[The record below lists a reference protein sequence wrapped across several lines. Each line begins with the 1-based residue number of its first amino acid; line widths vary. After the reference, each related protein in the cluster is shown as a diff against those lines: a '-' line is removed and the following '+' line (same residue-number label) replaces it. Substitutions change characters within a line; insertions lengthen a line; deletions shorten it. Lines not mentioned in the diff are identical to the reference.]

1 MEKRFSD
8 MIQKVQQFANL
19 LVLAKSCL
27 SPCPFSQSSF
37 RTDSYSNEYL
47 LAKIGFDTA
56 ENEPFNFHNFS
67 SLQGFHFHRAV
78 VSKARAKQ
86 AAKKASPRSAAEEA
100 KVEVAGIQT
109 LQFMSSEISSICERC
124 TLLWYYNHLF
134 LRGPRTDAS
143 N

>member
-1 MEKRFSD
+1 MSTIKYL
-8 MIQKVQQFANL
+8 VAN
-19 LVLAKSCL
+19 
-27 SPCPFSQSSF
+27 
-37 RTDSYSNEYL
+37 
-47 LAKIGFDTA
+47 IGVDTA

-124 TLLWYYNHLF
+124 TLL
-134 LRGPRTDAS
+134 
-143 N
+143 

>member
-1 MEKRFSD
+1 MQRNAKDACKRTH
-8 MIQKVQQFANL
+8 VNL
-19 LVLAKSCL
+19 VDLVKSFL
-27 SPCPFSQSSF
+27 SSI
-37 RTDSYSNEYL
+37 YYL
-47 LAKIGFDTA
+47 VAKIGFDTA
-56 ENEPFNFHNFS
+56 ENEPFKFHNFS

-124 TLLWYYNHLF
+124 TLL
-134 LRGPRTDAS
+134 
-143 N
+143 